1 MGRVN
6 VDESP
11 REARTGW
18 SCNSFGRPVVRSE
31 KLIEPGNSWFSP
43 KELLGSRRV
52 FLMGVE
58 HWKVWTGRKLARPIK
73 LRIPAVKMR
82 QLDGG
87 G

>member
-1 MGRVN
+1 MGRVKA
-6 VDESP
+6 DEN
-11 REARTGW
+11 RLEARTGW

-43 KELLGSRRV
+43 KELLGSRQV
-52 FLMGVE
+52 ILVGVE
-58 HWKVWTGRKLARPIK
+58 HWQVWTGRKLARPIK
-73 LRIPAVKMR
+73 LRIPQVIAW